1 MFRLP
6 VVVDDVHDL
15 LLQVL
20 AEDIK
25 SHLGTSNLRNLGF
38 NHEHYTFWLQM
49 RRVELEVDQEAG
61 STYLLETDQT
71 ARYTYL

>member
-20 AEDIK
+20 AEDYK
-25 SHLGTSNLRNLGF
+25 SHLGTSNLLNLGF
-38 NHEHYTFWLQM
+38 NHVHYTFWLQM
-49 RRVELEVDQEAG
+49 RRVEQGQEAG
-61 STYLLETDQT
+61 STYLLESDQT
-71 ARYTYL
+71 A

>member
-20 AEDIK
+20 AEDVK
-25 SHLGTSNLRNLGF
+25 SHLGTSNLLNLGF
-38 NHEHYTFWLQM
+38 NHVHYTFWLQM
-49 RRVELEVDQEAG
+49 RRVELGQEAG
-61 STYLLETDQT
+61 STYLLESDQT
-71 ARYTYL
+71 A